1 MEGLYEWIRNI
12 TFYLIFMTVVGN
24 LLPNKKYEKYFRLF
38 SGMVL
43 ILLVLKPFTSGLR
56 LEDKLA
62 YYFESISF
70 QKEASELT
78 AELSEMEGKR
88 LLNMV
93 RQYEEAVEADLIS
106 MAEGAGFQCRKAE
119 AVIEAEETSEAFGRV
134 ISVYLL
140 VSSEENESDME
151 GGSTGASRASPDPDP
166 VREIEE
172 VNPVK
177 IELDTFVSSGQ
188 TVYRRQED
196 NSKLGGLRRKISEYY
211 DLEEQDIEIQLEN
224 G

>member
-140 VSSEENESDME
+140 VSSEENDSDME
-151 GGSTGASRASPDPDP
+151 GGSSGANRASPDP

-188 TVYRRQED
+188 TVDRRQED

>member
-140 VSSEENESDME
+140 VSSVENESDME
-151 GGSTGASRASPDPDP
+151 GGSTGASRASPDP